1 MSEAQAATSSCPGC
15 AEWAR
20 RFADLETRVRE
31 LEARLNRNSS
41 NSSRPPSSDPPWQG
55 ALGGG
60 GQGRQPG
67 AQPGHP
73 GHHRPRLPLE
83 KVTQVIRHVPA
94 HCEHC
99 GQALPQ
105 DAGPQDGAPTWF
117 QVAELAEQPVSITEH
132 QGHART
138 CLRCG
143 RVTRQQLPA
152 AVRAHTCG
160 PRLTATISFLSA
172 RCRCSR
178 RRIVE
183 ILEAVLG
190 LPLSLGTVSQSEA
203 ETSAALEPACAQ
215 IFRAVRQAAAVNVDE
230 TGWYQR
236 GKTCWLWMAASQQAA
251 AFHIDPSRAL
261 AGLRALLGEKPAN
274 LVTSDRWH
282 TYNTLPM
289 AQRQFCWAHLQREF
303 QGCVE
308 RGGAAAKLGVAGL
321 HASALL
327 FESWH
332 AFKAGRLDRKGLQA
346 ALEPIQQGLR
356 QDLEEARAGP
366 KSKLTYF
373 AGRLLA
379 GYTALWAFSRVE
391 GVEPTNNHAERQLRS
406 AVLWRKSS
414 FGAHSEA
421 GCRFVARALSV
432 IQTLVLQGRPV
443 LEYVTA
449 ALTAHRANAA
459 APVLL

>member
-1 MSEAQAATSSCPGC
+1 MSETQTATSSCAGC

-20 RFADLETRVRE
+20 RFADLEAKVRE
-31 LEARLNRNSS
+31 LEARLNQNSS

-55 ALGGG
+55 RGRGR
-60 GQGRQPG
+60 QGRQPG

-73 GHHRPRLPLE
+73 GHHRQRLPPE
-83 KVTQVIRHVPA
+83 KVTRVIRHVPA
-94 HCEHC
+94 RCEHC
-99 GQALPQ
+99 EQALSPH
-105 DAGPQDGAPTWF
+105 AGPQDGAPTWF
-117 QVAELAEQPVSITEH
+117 QVAELAAQPVAITEH

-138 CLRCG
+138 CPTCG
-143 RVTRQQLPA
+143 HVTRQQIPA

-160 PRLTATISFLSA
+160 PRLTATISYLSA

-190 LPLSLGTVSQSEA
+190 LPLSLGTVVQSET
-203 ETSAALEPACAQ
+203 ETSAALAPACVQ
-215 IFRAVRQAAAVNVDE
+215 ILRTVRQAAAVNVDE
-230 TGWYQR
+230 TGWYRSGQ
-236 GKTCWLWMAASQQAA
+236 TCWLWMAACRHAV

-282 TYNTLPM
+282 TYNTLP
-289 AQRQFCWAHLQREF
+289 ATQRQFCWAHLQREF
-303 QGCVE
+303 QGFVE

-321 HASALL
+321 HASALV
-327 FESWH
+327 FESWR
-332 AFKAGRLDRKGLQA
+332 AFKAGGWDRKELQA
-346 ALEPIQQGLR
+346 ALEPVQMGLR

-379 GYTALWAFSRVE
+379 GYTALWAFGRVE
-391 GVEPTNNHAERQLRS
+391 GVEPTNNHAERQLR
-406 AVLWRKSS
+406 AAGLWRKSS

-443 LEYVTA
+443 LEYLTA
-449 ALTAHRANAA
+449 ALHAHRAHAP